1 MRSCF
6 LWVILLPKQLGFLAS
21 SIMKDIVKSNLQL
34 NVQRKNEYY
43 VNAKRQVLFLFGP
56 PKGHEAPVFWHI
68 GIVFILPFSLAYNRE
83 DKTASDRGF

>member
-1 MRSCF
+1 MN
-6 LWVILLPKQLGFLAS
+6 LQPQQLGFLAS

-83 DKTASDRGF
+83 DKTA